1 MVKTIMGD
9 KSPKSARKQ
18 AQQKQTKTDTNK
30 QRKEDIETA
39 KRPDDSKKDISK
51 GKSS

>member
-1 MVKTIMGD
+1 MGD

-30 QRKEDIETA
+30 QRKDDIETA
-39 KRPDDSKKDISK
+39 KRPDDSKKDTPK
-51 GKSS
+51 GKPS